1 MTLFIHQIPQTIAL
15 NINFGSLSIFLN
27 ELYYSCASEDLYKE
41 VYSRLQAEL
50 YLHQL
55 YTRSLHA
62 SNLLVEL

>member
-15 NINFGSLSIFLN
+15 NLSILEAWAYFWM
-27 ELYYSCASEDLYKE
+27 SFTTAAPQDLYKE